1 MKKTLSFIIAILFV
15 FVLSACWLMEKTI
28 VGDGEKVTYEYNVE
42 DATELTINHI
52 YLENNNTEIYSHLYI
67 FDAEKEGEHRILI
80 EGQQGIIDSIHV
92 RCKDNK
98 LSITGNFYEKYVTD
112 LLAIK
117 IYGFSFEKVTL
128 DDVRG
133 SMVSKM
139 EAENISFELS
149 GMSYLSCPNLK
160 ATTLNV
166 SLKESAQLVLGNVI
180 TDETNLTLIDSSSLL
195 ASMLVAK
202 KCVALLENASNITSK
217 IVSDDFKFES
227 SGTVNG
233 TIDGSTTNTKIEVSG
248 RSKLNCIA
256 LLTTYTEAN
265 IMGASSLSI
274 YVSEELKAYINGD
287 SSLSY
292 KGNCKAKIDA
302 SGESII
308 NHIE

>member
-1 MKKTLSFIIAILFV
+1 MKKTLSFIIAIVFV

-80 EGQQGIIDSIHV
+80 EGQQEIINSIHV

-117 IYGFSFEKVTL
+117 IYGFTFEKITL

-139 EAENISFELS
+139 EGENVSFELS
-149 GMSYLSCPNLK
+149 GLAYLSCPNLK
-160 ATTLNV
+160 TKELNV
-166 SLKESAQLVLGNVI
+166 SLKESSQLVLGNANADKANIV
-180 TDETNLTLIDSSSLL
+180 LTDSSSIQASIL
-195 ASMLVAK
+195 AAK
-202 KCVALLENASNITSK
+202 KCSALLENASIVNVK
-217 IVSDDFKFES
+217 FVSDDLKIES
-227 SGTVNG
+227 SGTVSG
-233 TIDGSTTNTKIEVSG
+233 TIEGSTIAAKIEVSG
-248 RSKLNCIA
+248 RSKLNAIS
-256 LLTTYTEAN
+256 LTTVTTEAN
-265 IMGASSLSI
+265 IMGASTLSI
-274 YVSEELKAYINGD
+274 SVRDELKAYVNGD
-287 SSLSY
+287 SILSY
-292 KGNCKAKIDA
+292 KGKCKEKIDA
-302 SGESII
+302 SGEAII
-308 NHIE
+308 NHVE

>member
-80 EGQQGIIDSIHV
+80 EGQQEIIDSIHV

-139 EAENISFELS
+139 EAKNISFELS

-166 SLKESAQLVLGNVI
+166 SLKESAQLVLGNANA
-180 TDETNLTLIDSSSLL
+180 DEANIVLTDSSSIQASIL
-195 ASMLVAK
+195 AAK
-202 KCVALLENASNITSK
+202 KCSALLENASIVNVK
-217 IVSDDFKFES
+217 FVSDDLKIES
-227 SGTVNG
+227 SGTVSG
-233 TIDGSTTNTKIEVSG
+233 TIEGSTIAAKIEVSG

-274 YVSEELKAYINGD
+274 HVSEELKAYVNGD
-287 SSLSY
+287 SILSY
-292 KGNCKAKIDA
+292 KGKCKEKIDA
-302 SGESII
+302 SGEAII
-308 NHIE
+308 DHVE